1 MAAAA
6 PLQSRT
12 PFVRQLERADLGSG
26 GFCMWADRRRPGEAA
41 LELLEREAPHL
52 ALLISDVVLPGIDGP
67 TLFRTVR
74 ETRPG
79 LPVVCISGYS
89 EDALRQRIVDAQ
101 GVAFLP
107 KPFSL
112 KQLAIA
118 VKRAVANPDPTY

>member
-1 MAAAA
+1 M
-6 PLQSRT
+6 
-12 PFVRQLERADLGSG
+12 
-26 GFCMWADRRRPGEAA
+26 
-41 LELLEREAPHL
+41 
-52 ALLISDVVLPGIDGP
+52 PGIDGP

-89 EDALRQRIVDAQ
+89 EDALRQRIVGAD

-112 KQLAIA
+112 KQLAVA
-118 VKRAVANPDPTY
+118 VKRAVGTPPSIS